1 MRIKVECCATHAC
14 MFQKNIYI
22 KETKEVDI
30 RIILLIEWDAPGFGP
45 LAFVRTLHH
54 LNCDLISAF

>member
-1 MRIKVECCATHAC
+1 

-54 LNCDLISAF
+54 LNCDLMSAF